1 MKYIEKIKKKNI
13 IVGYVLV
20 DDNSNKITVDAL
32 QLKRQIK
39 AGKVKVENLTL
50 TSDNRLVDKA
60 NPTKTNFVVKDKPTK
75 TLEEVVPDKN
85 KQKYLAQKTKSKRV
99 GLAVKKCLLI
109 GLASASL
116 ASTVT
121 ACGIDNTSYALS
133 SEQKELSAD
142 DAIAM
147 INNASELNV
156 DTKNFKLAK
165 TFVIMS
171 NGQEVAE
178 AKGKVIKLYDSIVL
192 KTNTDEE
199 IAEGKQNVTA
209 LFDKYT
215 ITDKDG
221 NEIFYMKQKLNL
233 LFTSFTLYDSNDNYI
248 GKIKGDDL
256 GSKSAKIVDKDG
268 NVIAEIKAGTLRN
281 DFTII
286 FSDDCKMDKVGI
298 TSASCNY
305 IATVLN
311 DSQSHGHSSSSKKG

>member
-50 TSDNRLVDKA
+50 TSDNRLVDKSV
-60 NPTKTNFVVKDKPTK
+60 TNLADKELKPLKVIT
-75 TLEEVVPDKN
+75 EVIPDKN
-85 KQKYLAQKTKSKRV
+85 KQKYLAQKIKSKRV

-142 DAIAM
+142 DAIDM

-178 AKGKVIKLYDSIVL
+178 AKGKVIKLYDSIDL
-192 KTNTDEE
+192 TTNTGEK
-199 IAEGKQNVTA
+199 IADGKQNVTI

-221 NEIFYMKQKLNL
+221 KEIFYMKQNVNL

-268 NVIAEIKAGTLRN
+268 DVIAEIKAGTLRN
-281 DFTII
+281 DFTIS
-286 FSDDCKMDKVGI
+286 FSDDCNIDKVAI